1 MKTQIRSVMK
11 KTDTGP
17 MHTYSGL
24 VRIKT
29 VIHCTEWRW
38 LVHEKAQQ
46 ESLFTIYR
54 YFSNFLYKRSTPRSF
69 CNTNCENTCYPSLYR
84 TLDSP
89 LIILING
96 INSFTDC
103 ADRKVRY
110 SYWIF
115 AHRSEWKSVKS
126 VLAMFSYSLMYAHIA
141 GNLTSPKY
149 LPYSEV
155 KFT

>member
-1 MKTQIRSVMK
+1 MNVDQNSNTKCNDENRHRADAYILRPSSYK
-11 KTDTGP
+11 NK
-17 MHTYSGL
+17 
-24 VRIKT
+24 
-29 VIHCTEWRW
+29 VIHWTEWRW

-96 INSFTDC
+96 INSLTEC
-103 ADRKVRY
+103 SDRKVRY
-110 SYWIF
+110 SYCNWRSSFWVKISQVCVGNVF
-115 AHRSEWKSVKS
+115 LQFDVCSYHRSSN
-126 VLAMFSYSLMYAHIA
+126 I
-141 GNLTSPKY
+141 P
-149 LPYSEV
+149 
-155 KFT
+155 